1 MKKKTAKN
9 SFMTELKNSKTS
21 CIHRCKGGY
30 FLAPPP
36 IWTPMTQLIGLQ
48 AREIFRVYAIVVEK
62 MKRA

>member
-1 MKKKTAKN
+1 
-9 SFMTELKNSKTS
+9 MTELKNSKTS